1 MIGGGEK
8 KTFERAGVRVKVAN
22 HHGIAGGFHEILGG
36 EKMTGFQFMRDVIES
51 FAFTHGKRNFVD
63 VALGE
68 LPEDFTAADRM
79 IEQILSGF
87 ERAARMAARINFKRQ
102 RAADHSVAF

>member
-51 FAFTHGKRNFVD
+51 FAFTVFVLVGFVLFGTYPVAVTSFVEELSVVTVTLNWPPPSD
-63 VALGE
+63 VFVS
-68 LPEDFTAADRM
+68 P
-79 IEQILSGF
+79 
-87 ERAARMAARINFKRQ
+87 
-102 RAADHSVAF
+102 V